1 MAAHSISAS
10 VTSNGVTS
18 KRKKCIDG
26 ERRRARSN
34 DPETALG
41 MQFHAVIEKLAIDIL
56 VMADFDGAAVNS
68 AVGPDLSD
76 EDAIALAELTAALI
90 KESPAARTVTTNRGF
105 VHVDTVEA
113 KGRTYALGAFARHGI
128 PEPVGVARAVA
139 GAARILRDG
148 LAFSVEAPL
157 PLVERGWGH
166 WDDIG

>member
-10 VTSNGVTS
+10 HLPA
-18 KRKKCIDG
+18 KKKKCIDG

-68 AVGPDLSD
+68 AVSADLSD
-76 EDAIALAELTAALI
+76 DDAIALAELTAALI
-90 KESPAARTVTTNRGF
+90 KESPAARTVTTTRGF

-113 KGRTYALGAFARHGI
+113 KGRTFALGAFARHGI
-128 PEPVGVARAVA
+128 PEPIGVARAVA

-148 LAFSVEAPL
+148 LAFSVEAPM
-157 PLVERGWGH
+157 PLVERGWGD
-166 WDDIG
+166 WDDLG